1 QQGVLTRSRNAG
13 HAMQS
18 PRGRGTLTVRSW
30 QRGAEVGVEIEDD
43 GPGIPPEYLGR
54 IFDPFFTTKAAG
66 EGTGLGLSLSIG
78 IVEAHGGRMTASNTP
93 DGGARFVV
101 TLPMTTDDGPR
112 RSTPP
117 EPVRGAQQQ
126 RRGRVLLVDNELKLR
141 DTLA

>member
-43 GPGIPPEYLGR
+43 GPGIPPEHLGR

-78 IVEAHGGRMTASNTP
+78 IVEAHGGSMTAVNVP
-93 DGGARFVV
+93 GGGARFTVR
-101 TLPMTTDDGPR
+101 LPIGQREDGPHA
-112 RSTPP
+112 P
-117 EPVRGAQQQ
+117 ERPVAPRPRAK
-126 RRGRVLLVDNELKLR
+126 RVLVVEDEAGLR
-141 DTLA
+141 